1 MTSTTEVTSPSEM
14 QSSREVERKY
24 EAADEV
30 SLPDPS
36 RLLGA
41 QNIGAAEDQQLDAVY
56 FDTPDLRL
64 LRAGV
69 TLRRRE
75 GGADPGW
82 HLKLPVGKD
91 SREEL
96 RVPLGQ
102 AQRTPPAELTA
113 LTRVHTRGAEVAPV
127 VRLRTR
133 RRRWQLAD
141 DDGRP
146 LAELVEDRVTAHT
159 MGSDT
164 SDTSDTTD
172 TSDTSDTGAVSW
184 REVEVEL
191 SEHGSVALL
200 DQVEQRLL
208 DAGARR
214 SGAASK
220 LSRVLADRLSG
231 TAEGAE
237 PDADRAEPDA
247 GDSAGAIVLAYL
259 REQADRLR
267 RFDPLVRRDAP
278 DSVHQMRVASRRLR
292 SALQAYRRVLDRDA
306 TRPLTEELKWLAGEL
321 APARDS
327 EVMAER
333 FRAMVDQLP
342 PELVLGPVSAT
353 LDRTFA
359 RRQAEARERA
369 LAALDSDRYLALHDA
384 LDALLA
390 HPPLTE
396 RAGRP
401 AQRELPSHV
410 RRALRRMRRGMAAV
424 DQQPG
429 GEQRDLALHETRKAA
444 KRLRYATEAAE
455 PAVGQPARRL
465 RKRLKPVQNLL
476 GDHQDSVV
484 ARPVLRE
491 FGAQAHLDGGNG
503 FTFGL
508 LHGTEAARADRAE
521 QRLPASWKRMTKPK
535 NTRWLGRSATASGP
549 NDQR

>member
-1 MTSTTEVTSPSEM
+1 VP
-14 QSSREVERKY
+14 
-24 EAADEV
+24 
-30 SLPDPS
+30 LPDPS
-36 RLLGA
+36 HLLGA
-41 QNIGAAEDQQLDAVY
+41 ENIGAAEDQQLDAVY

-96 RVPLGQ
+96 QVPLGQ

-113 LTRVHTRGAEVAPV
+113 LTRVHTRGAEVGPV
-127 VRLRTR
+127 VRLCTR

-146 LAELVEDRVTAHT
+146 LAELVEDRVTAHPI
-159 MGSDT
+159 GSDT
-164 SDTSDTTD
+164 EAT
-172 TSDTSDTGAVSW
+172 SW
-184 REVEVEL
+184 REIEVEL

-200 DQVEQRLL
+200 DQIEQRLL
-208 DAGARR
+208 DAGAQR
-214 SGAASK
+214 SGAAST
-220 LSRVLADRLSG
+220 LSRVLADRLQD
-231 TAEGAE
+231 
-237 PDADRAEPDA
+237 DADRAEPDT
-247 GDSAGAIVLAYL
+247 GDSAGATVLAYL
-259 REQADRLR
+259 REQAVRLR

-321 APARDS
+321 APARDR
-327 EVMAER
+327 EVMAQR
-333 FRAMVDQLP
+333 FREMVDQLP
-342 PELVLGPVSAT
+342 AELVLGPVSAT

-369 LAALDSDRYLALHDA
+369 LAALDSDRYLSLQDA

-390 HPPLTE
+390 HPPLTQ

-401 AQRELPSHV
+401 ARRELPKDV
-410 RRALRRMRRGMAAV
+410 RRAFRRMRRGMAAV
-424 DQQPG
+424 DQHPG
-429 GEQRDLALHETRKAA
+429 GEHRDLALHETRKAA

-455 PAVGQPARRL
+455 PAVGKPARRL

-521 QRLPASWKRMTKPK
+521 QRLPARWKRMTKPK
-535 NTRWLGRSATASGP
+535 NTRWLGRPATAPDS

>member
-14 QSSREVERKY
+14 QSTREVERKY

-41 QNIGAAEDQQLDAVY
+41 QNIGENIGAAEDQQLDAVY

-159 MGSDT
+159 LGSDT

-172 TSDTSDTGAVSW
+172 TSDTGDTGAVSW

-220 LSRVLADRLSG
+220 LSRVLADRL
-231 TAEGAE
+231 
-237 PDADRAEPDA
+237 RALPT
-247 GDSAGAIVLAYL
+247 GPSPMPTG
-259 REQADRLR
+259 
-267 RFDPLVRRDAP
+267 
-278 DSVHQMRVASRRLR
+278 R
-292 SALQAYRRVLDRDA
+292 SPTRA
-306 TRPLTEELKWLAGEL
+306 TRPARPCSRTCVSRPAGC
-321 APARDS
+321 ADS
-327 EVMAER
+327 IRWSAGT
-333 FRAMVDQLP
+333 P
-342 PELVLGPVSAT
+342 PTRCTRCGW
-353 LDRTFA
+353 
-359 RRQAEARERA
+359 
-369 LAALDSDRYLALHDA
+369 
-384 LDALLA
+384 
-390 HPPLTE
+390 
-396 RAGRP
+396 RAGGCAAPCRP
-401 AQRELPSHV
+401 TGGCWTATP
-410 RRALRRMRRGMAAV
+410 
-424 DQQPG
+424 PG
-429 GEQRDLALHETRKAA
+429 R
-444 KRLRYATEAAE
+444 
-455 PAVGQPARRL
+455 
-465 RKRLKPVQNLL
+465 
-476 GDHQDSVV
+476 
-484 ARPVLRE
+484 
-491 FGAQAHLDGGNG
+491 
-503 FTFGL
+503 
-508 LHGTEAARADRAE
+508 
-521 QRLPASWKRMTKPK
+521 
-535 NTRWLGRSATASGP
+535 
-549 NDQR
+549 

>member
-1 MTSTTEVTSPSEM
+1 MTSTNEATSTTEM
-14 QSSREVERKY
+14 QSTREVERKY

-30 SLPDPS
+30 PLPDPS

-41 QNIGAAEDQQLDAVY
+41 QNIGAAEDQQLDAMY

-75 GGADPGW
+75 GGSDPGW

-96 RVPLGQ
+96 RVPLSQ
-102 AQRTPPAELTA
+102 APRTPPAELTA
-113 LTRVHTRGAEVAPV
+113 LTRVHTRDAAVAPV
-127 VRLRTR
+127 VRLCTR
-133 RRRWQLAD
+133 RRRWRLAD
-141 DDGRP
+141 DDGRA

-159 MGSDT
+159 LGGDT
-164 SDTSDTTD
+164 SD

-191 SEHGSVALL
+191 SEYGSVALL
-200 DQVEQRLL
+200 DQIEQRLL
-208 DAGARR
+208 EAGAQR

-220 LSRVLADRLSG
+220 LSRVLADRLRG
-231 TAEGAE
+231 DADRAEH
-237 PDADRAEPDA
+237 DADRAEPDA
-247 GDSAGAIVLAYL
+247 GDSAGATVLAYL
-259 REQADRLR
+259 GEQADRLR

-321 APARDS
+321 APARDR
-327 EVMAER
+327 EVMAQR
-333 FRAMVDQLP
+333 FREMVDQLP
-342 PELVLGPVSAT
+342 AELVLGPVSAT

-369 LAALDSDRYLALHDA
+369 LAALDGGRYLALHDA

-390 HPPLTE
+390 HPPLTQ

-401 AQRELPSHV
+401 ARRELPRDV
-410 RRALRRMRRGMAAV
+410 RRAFRRMRRGMAAV
-424 DQQPG
+424 DQHPG
-429 GEQRDLALHETRKAA
+429 GEHRDLALHETRKAA
-444 KRLRYATEAAE
+444 KRLRYAAEAAQ
-455 PAVGQPARRL
+455 PAVGKPARRL
-465 RKRLKPVQNLL
+465 RKRLKPVQKLL
-476 GDHQDSVV
+476 GDHQDTVV

-491 FGAQAHLDGGNG
+491 FGAQTHREGGNG

-521 QRLPASWKRMTKPK
+521 QRLPSQWKRMSKPK
-535 NTRWLGRSATASGP
+535 NTRWLGR
-549 NDQR
+549 

>member
-1 MTSTTEVTSPSEM
+1 MRCRCRNRAACSGRRTS
-14 QSSREVERKY
+14 
-24 EAADEV
+24 
-30 SLPDPS
+30 
-36 RLLGA
+36 A

-102 AQRTPPAELTA
+102 ARRTPPAELTA

-127 VRLRTR
+127 VRLCTR

-141 DDGRP
+141 DEGRP

-164 SDTSDTTD
+164 SDTTDTTD
-172 TSDTSDTGAVSW
+172 TSDTGAMSW

-214 SGAASK
+214 SSAASK

-237 PDADRAEPDA
+237 PDADWAEPDA
-247 GDSAGAIVLAYL
+247 GDSAGATVLAYL

-327 EVMAER
+327 
-333 FRAMVDQLP
+333 VDH
-342 PELVLGPVSAT
+342 
-353 LDRTFA
+353 
-359 RRQAEARERA
+359 ERA
-369 LAALDSDRYLALHDA
+369 AAGDDVELAAHGCQCRNSVHLMRPGD
-384 LDALLA
+384 
-390 HPPLTE
+390 PP
-396 RAGRP
+396 
-401 AQRELPSHV
+401 
-410 RRALRRMRRGMAAV
+410 
-424 DQQPG
+424 
-429 GEQRDLALHETRKAA
+429 
-444 KRLRYATEAAE
+444 
-455 PAVGQPARRL
+455 
-465 RKRLKPVQNLL
+465 
-476 GDHQDSVV
+476 
-484 ARPVLRE
+484 
-491 FGAQAHLDGGNG
+491 
-503 FTFGL
+503 
-508 LHGTEAARADRAE
+508 
-521 QRLPASWKRMTKPK
+521 
-535 NTRWLGRSATASGP
+535 
-549 NDQR
+549 

>member
-36 RLLGA
+36 CLLAA

-127 VRLRTR
+127 VRLCTR

-146 LAELVEDRVTAHT
+146 LAELVDDRVTAHT

-164 SDTSDTTD
+164 SDTSDI
-172 TSDTSDTGAVSW
+172 SDTSDTGAVSW

-208 DAGARR
+208 EAGARR

-220 LSRVLADRLSG
+220 LSRVLADRLQG
-231 TAEGAE
+231 NT
-237 PDADRAEPDA
+237 DRAEPDA
-247 GDSAGAIVLAYL
+247 GDSAGATVLAYL

-410 RRALRRMRRGMAAV
+410 RRALRRMRRGMAAI
-424 DQQPG
+424 DRQPG

-521 QRLPASWKRMTKPK
+521 QRLPARWKRMTKPR
-535 NTRWLGRSATASGP
+535 NTRWLGRSATAP
-549 NDQR
+549 DPHDQR